1 MNIPGD
7 EQMIRFID
15 SGDHFLF
22 AVPDGSNI
30 IITHTDG
37 EKLTRPC
44 KFIDELH
51 TQIGNSIYHICEFA
65 EKLERAGGKCA
76 PEEAERQLP
85 DFCYGIAPPSG
96 AVVQIRK
103 GEQGYFRSEYSSED
117 KEYNKV
123 IADQL
128 NAHGGISP
136 RQAAAMLHGSL
147 FGWTT
152 PGADPLNYA
161 PDGSLHPQEAISERS
176 ESDMFQQHR
185 AFVERMKQSYPAG
198 TKVILD
204 RMDDPYRYMPSG
216 LKGIVN
222 LVDDIGQ
229 IHCTWENGSYLALV
243 PGEDSFHKDLTPDAE
258 LSAGDAGQDL
268 ER

>member
-1 MNIPGD
+1 MTRNAD

-15 SGDHFLF
+15 SGYDFLF

-30 IITHTDG
+30 VITHADG
-37 EKLTRPC
+37 ETLTRPC
-44 KFIDELH
+44 QFIDECH
-51 TQIGNSIYHICEFA
+51 TKIGNSIYHICEFA
-65 EKLERAGGKCA
+65 EKLERVGARCA

-96 AVVQIRK
+96 AVVQIRR
-103 GEQGYFRSEYSSED
+103 GERGYFRSEYSSEY

-123 IADQL
+123 IASQL

-152 PGADPLNYA
+152 PGADPLSYA
-161 PDGSLHPQEAISERS
+161 PDGSPLQQGAISERS
-176 ESDMFQQHR
+176 EPDMFRYDRDFIEGIRQD
-185 AFVERMKQSYPAG
+185 YPAG
-198 TKVILD
+198 TKVVLD
-204 RMDDPYRYMPSG
+204 RMDDPYRDMPPG

-222 LVDDIGQ
+222 HVDGIGQ
-229 IHCTWENGSYLALV
+229 IHCTWENGSSLALV

-258 LSAGDAGQDL
+258 LSADDAGQDL